1 MGLIRVLGSIVV
13 GVAVVLVV
21 LVGAAYGVSE
31 YKLRRVWD
39 VQPRPLADSVRLG
52 MEEASRLATV
62 HGCVECHGA
71 DLGGGVLADDPAFGR
86 IVAPNLTSE
95 GVGARYNASDWVR
108 AIRHGIDPD
117 GHGLVLMPSE
127 HFYYLPDEQI
137 AAVIDFVQAAEPT
150 SRDLGETRLGPIAR
164 ALYASGLAQLVSADV
179 IAHDRPPPAAPEAGV
194 THEYGAHLAR
204 ACQGC
209 HGANLAGAASGPAP
223 APNLTPHATG
233 LGPWTEEDFRRA
245 MREGLRPDSSE
256 ISEAMPWKAFRAMTD
271 AELAALWLHLRSI
284 PAVAPTG

>member
-95 GVGARYNASDWVR
+95 GAGARYNESDWVR
-108 AIRHGIDPD
+108 AIRHGIDPE

-127 HFYYLPDEQI
+127 HFYYLPDAQI

-164 ALYASGLAQLVSADV
+164 ALYASGLAQLVAADV
-179 IAHDRPPPAAPEAGV
+179 IAHDRPPPAPPEAGV
-194 THEYGAHLAR
+194 TQEYGAHLAR

-209 HGANLAGAASGPAP
+209 HGANLAGSAAGPAP

-233 LGPWTEEDFRRA
+233 LGSWAEEDFRRA
-245 MREGLRPDSSE
+245 MREGLRPDSGE

-271 AELAALWLHLRSI
+271 QELAALWLHLRSI
-284 PAVAPTG
+284 PAVMPTR